1 MKAVINAVTEAD
13 FGAATVVAA
22 AVDEVEI
29 AWATSPTA
37 TTTTDAVTLSGSTTV
52 GGYVHCMVSKTGV
65 SQTVAATPA
74 TRRLAEDAAAT
85 PEADTAAAEPA
96 ADTAAAE
103 PAAAEPAA
111 APASSADPWL
121 SMLTDDSHGANYNF
135 KRVETK
141 DPFTFTLKFAADE
154 NSKYGWGCQATSLNP
169 DAKAAAFRSTAVG
182 GSATTAKTPVVAPSG
197 DSALWSSFFA
207 AIIMIVGVFFY

>member
-29 AWATSPTA
+29 AWATAPTA

-74 TRRLAEDAAAT
+74 TRRLAEA
-85 PEADTAAAEPA
+85 AAAEPA
-96 ADTAAAE
+96 AAEPAAAEPAAAE

-111 APASSADPWL
+111 APAASADPWL
-121 SMLTDDSHGANYNF
+121 SMLSDDSHAANNNF

-169 DAKAAAFRSTAVG
+169 DAKSAAFRSTAVG

>member
-121 SMLTDDSHGANYNF
+121 SMLTDDTHGDNYNF

-169 DAKAAAFRSTAVG
+169 DAKSAAFRSTAVG